1 MRYAIYFMPEE
12 KSALWE
18 AGSSILGYDAV
29 CGKDRP
35 FPAHPA
41 LAGRPLADWTAE
53 PRRYGFHATL
63 KAPFALRDGA
73 TEAGLLAAAREFASR
88 QMAFT
93 LPSLK
98 VAALGR
104 FIALIPA
111 DDSEP
116 LQALADACVVD
127 FDPFRAPM
135 TAADRALRL
144 AQPLGERL
152 AAQLDRWGYPYVFDD
167 FTFHMTL
174 SGPLE
179 AEHRALFLAALRDI
193 YARIAAPL
201 RIDAVA
207 VFQQADA
214 DARFTVLERCAF
226 GR

>member
-1 MRYAIYFMPEE
+1 MRYAIYFMPEA

-18 AGSSILGYDAV
+18 AGSSILGYDASA
-29 CGKDRP
+29 GGDRP
-35 FPAHPA
+35 FPDHPA
-41 LAGRPLADWTAE
+41 LAGHPLADWTAA

-63 KAPFALRDGA
+63 KAPFVLREGA
-73 TEAGLLAAAREFASR
+73 TEAALLAAAREFAAR

-93 LPSLK
+93 LPSLE

-104 FIALIPA
+104 FVALVPA
-111 DDSEP
+111 ARSEP
-116 LQALADACVVD
+116 LQALADASVVD

-135 TAADRALRL
+135 TAADRARRL
-144 AQPLGERL
+144 AHPLGERL
-152 AAQLDRWGYPYVFDD
+152 EAQLDRWGYPYVFDD

-174 SGPLE
+174 SGPLPD
-179 AEHRALFLAALRDI
+179 AARAAFQAALQNI
-193 YARIAAPL
+193 HARIAAPL

-207 VFQQADA
+207 VFRQADR